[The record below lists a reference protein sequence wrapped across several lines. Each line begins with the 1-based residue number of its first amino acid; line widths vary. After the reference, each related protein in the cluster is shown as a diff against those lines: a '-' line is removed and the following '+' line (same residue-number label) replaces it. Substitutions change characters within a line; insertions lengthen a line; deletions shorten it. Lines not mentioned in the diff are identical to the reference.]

1 MSQVSY
7 GHTTEEGFL
16 SLLDALKQGDWGAI
30 PIPDNPS
37 PQDILALGVVA
48 MCKLQLMSVLLAMRR
63 LLHPRPEDA
72 AEVFDQ
78 AWDRVQRAYN
88 ADITALEN
96 HKDPQ
101 TRTDGS
107 TLRAASL
114 KGQGTGQTTMRYEA
128 EVQWGLAQVE
138 KANEES
144 LKAII
149 DRHNLQARID
159 EIEATTRALAQ
170 AIGWDLAS
178 HTRLRRALQKRF
190 ALQRCAQVCV
200 SVHNHLQNTLDLL
213 PSLSPEAHNLRS
225 LLAPLQK
232 LQADR
237 PASPAKKTDEDA

>member
-7 GHTTEEGFL
+7 GHATEEGFL

-30 PIPDNPS
+30 RIPDNPS
-37 PQDILALGVVA
+37 PQDILALSVVA
-48 MCKLQLMSVLLAMRR
+48 MCKMQLMSALLAMRR

-78 AWDRVQRAYN
+78 EWDRVQRAYN

-101 TRTDGS
+101 TRADGAF
-107 TLRAASL
+107 LRAASL
-114 KGQGTGQTTMRYEA
+114 KGQGTGQTSLRYEA

-138 KANEES
+138 KANDES
-144 LKAII
+144 LKPII

-159 EIEATTRALAQ
+159 EIEATTRALAES
-170 AIGWDLAS
+170 IGWDLTS
-178 HTRLRRALQKRF
+178 HTRLRPALQKRV
-190 ALQRCAQVCV
+190 ALQRCARICV
-200 SVHNHLQNTLDLL
+200 NIHNHLQAAADLL
-213 PSLSPEAHNLRS
+213 PSLSPEAQHIHA

-232 LQADR
+232 LHDER
-237 PASPAKKTDEDA
+237 PARS